1 MDLGLLI
8 IRVVVGGLIAGHGAQ
23 KLSGRLGG
31 GGIAA
36 TGGYLESMGL
46 RPGRLLAVLA
56 GFAELTGGLLLVVG
70 LLTPLAALL
79 IVSTMAVAARTAH
92 AGRGLWIFNGGA
104 EYTLTV
110 AAIAVG
116 VAIAGPGALSAD
128 HALAI
133 RISGIEPGIG
143 ALAGGLI
150 GATAVLALRDRA
162 VLASSHDGSSAAGM
176 SDSSAM

>member
-23 KLSGRLGG
+23 KLFGRLGG

-46 RPGRLLAVLA
+46 RPGRLLAALA
-56 GFAELTGGLLLVVG
+56 GFSELTGGLLLAVG
-70 LLTPLAALL
+70 LLPPLAALL

-116 VAIAGPGALSAD
+116 VAIVGPGALSAD
-128 HALAI
+128 HSLGI
-133 RISGIEPGIG
+133 RISGIESGVG

-150 GATAVLALRDRA
+150 GAAAILALRDRA
-162 VLASSHDGSSAAGM
+162 VLASSHDGSSSAGM
-176 SDSSAM
+176 SDSAAM